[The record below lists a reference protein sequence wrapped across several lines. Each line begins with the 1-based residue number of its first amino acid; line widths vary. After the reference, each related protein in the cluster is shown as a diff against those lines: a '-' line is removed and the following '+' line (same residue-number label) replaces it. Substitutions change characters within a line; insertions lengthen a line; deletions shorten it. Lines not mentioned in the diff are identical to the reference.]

1 MDRYIF
7 HLAFPIGNI
16 PDTKEFYVAG
26 LGCNVGRETAN
37 SIILNLYGHQ
47 LVGHV
52 TNPIEPQSGIY
63 PRHFGIVFTQIAD
76 WERLRDRA
84 QTQALTFY
92 QQPKHRFPG
101 EITEH
106 RTFFLVDPFGNLL
119 EFKYYAHAEAIFG
132 AKEFDRI
139 GDVNG

>member
-1 MDRYIF
+1 MNKYIF

-16 PDTKEFYVAG
+16 PDTKKFYVEG
-26 LGCNVGRETAN
+26 IGCTVGRETNN

-52 TNPIEPQSGIY
+52 APEIEPQTGIY
-63 PRHFGIVFTQIAD
+63 PRHCGIVFTDIAD
-76 WERLRDRA
+76 WKTLRDRA
-84 QTQALTFY
+84 RDRELPFY
-92 QQPKHRFPG
+92 QQPKHRFPK

-119 EFKYYAHAEAIFG
+119 EFKYYVHFEAIFG
-132 AKEFDRI
+132 AREFTLI
-139 GDVNG
+139 GDGS

>member
-1 MDRYIF
+1 MDKFIF
-7 HLAFPIGNI
+7 HLAFPIANI
-16 PDTKEFYVAG
+16 PESKQFYVSG
-26 LGCNVGRETAN
+26 LGCTIGRETAN

-52 TNPIEPQSGIY
+52 THPIESQSGIY
-63 PRHFGIVFTQIAD
+63 PRHFGIVFTNLAD
-76 WERLRDRA
+76 WETSRDRA
-84 QTQALTFY
+84 RSQSLTFY

-119 EFKYYAHAEAIFG
+119 EFKYYAHPEAIFG
-132 AKEFDRI
+132 AREFDRI
-139 GDVNG
+139 GDSH